1 LQAIKQLEL
10 EDIVTLTYNI
20 SEADAVI
27 ALHSKLKKNSQIQAV
42 VKSQD
47 IPVFFVKTNS
57 LSQITR
63 ALRALVDDHM
73 DELIDYG
80 DKEEARSSEE
90 TDALEEARLA
100 IEQVVIPK
108 GESVQLLPRPASII
122 SSQVDLVESFSLKW
136 EVVGQEPNSR
146 VRILPLHGRGS
157 HRRRARN
164 RRHRARRSWE
174 PRRPGSY
181 PPGRHHQATF
191 PPRVEQS
198 ILYGSLAGSF
208 RFTWLYIHPLISVQ
222 LPSESTLCSD
232 RKKKALCVYES
243 SR

>member
-73 DELIDYG
+73 DELIDYD

-136 EVVGQEPNSR
+136 EVVGQEPNSH
-146 VRILPLHGRGS
+146 VRILPHFTAAKATGAEQETDATGL
-157 HRRRARN
+157 AD
-164 RRHRARRSWE
+164 
-174 PRRPGSY
+174 PGS
-181 PPGRHHQATF
+181 PDDPDHTHQDGIT
-191 PPRVEQS
+191 R
-198 ILYGSLAGSF
+198 
-208 RFTWLYIHPLISVQ
+208 
-222 LPSESTLCSD
+222 LPFLPE
-232 RKKKALCVYES
+232 
-243 SR
+243 